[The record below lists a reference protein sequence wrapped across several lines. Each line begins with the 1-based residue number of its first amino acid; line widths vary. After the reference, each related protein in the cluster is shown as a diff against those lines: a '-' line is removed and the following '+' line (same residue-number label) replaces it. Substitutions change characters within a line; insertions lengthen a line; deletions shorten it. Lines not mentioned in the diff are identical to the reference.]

1 MEKEGVS
8 ISKVARVIPR
18 RNSAFS
24 RVVPRTAPGRDAPRH
39 LARAR
44 GARPRPRHRPTS
56 ASVPSFNSP
65 GFKTVETVGESWE
78 NGAREDEAKAMRYHG
93 TRCYKDETKLD
104 AASLARSLP
113 PTRASLLGAH
123 FFPECFEA
131 GASCLRPFFL
141 LFLRTLLPVAV
152 LFLTLKPDV
161 LFLCL
166 FVPPVVLPK
175 QRLAFACTERA
186 PPLPDGRPAVG
197 LLLAKES
204 PAPGA
209 KEERGWKRRSD
220 DERRA
225 RRDRNRGVG
234 WHARPPRSP
243 PSGCR
248 NVSVE
253 RGATPNGWRAG
264 RGRLALPPK
273 PRHAA
278 PRRSLSHTLSRAP
291 APTRPRTAGSFRKKE
306 TQGSPL
312 EKSDAVAP

>member
-1 MEKEGVS
+1 M
-8 ISKVARVIPR
+8 
-18 RNSAFS
+18 
-24 RVVPRTAPGRDAPRH
+24 
-39 LARAR
+39 
-44 GARPRPRHRPTS
+44 
-56 ASVPSFNSP
+56 
-65 GFKTVETVGESWE
+65 
-78 NGAREDEAKAMRYHG
+78 AREKMKRRPCGITELG
-93 TRCYKDETKLD
+93 VTRTKLNWMRP
-104 AASLARSLP
+104 RSLP

-186 PPLPDGRPAVG
+186 PPLPDGRPAVR

-278 PRRSLSHTLSRAP
+278 PRRALSHTLSRAP